1 MTNSI
6 QDHLANNLR
15 QAKATSG
22 NRFTRIRDILKD
34 AATQAMT
41 EVKEGSSEVRTL
53 FADSYAIAQEKL
65 SSSTVDPLQP
75 TDAPPKPLFAL
86 ILQQLRKQVS
96 GQVQQQ
102 ATQVQERL
110 QHRYGD
116 RYATVQ
122 DRLQWLG
129 NWYRTTKAKAEQQGV
144 DPLQQQQAQ
153 AETKAAVAG
162 VSVAQAEQHIRQQA
176 TVLLRSAIAKS

>member
-22 NRFTRIRDILKD
+22 NRFTRIRDIFKA
-34 AATQAMT
+34 AATQAIT
-41 EVKEGSSEVRTL
+41 EVKEGTGEVRTL
-53 FADSYAIAQEKL
+53 LTDSYAIAQEKL
-65 SSSTVDPLQP
+65 AATTADPHQP
-75 TDAPPKPLFAL
+75 ADAPPKPLFAL
-86 ILQQLRKQVS
+86 ILQRLRQQVS

-102 ATQVQERL
+102 AAQVQERL

-122 DRLQWLG
+122 QRLQRMG
-129 NWYRTTKAKAEQQGV
+129 NWYRSTKAKAEQQGI
-144 DPLQQQQAQ
+144 DPLQQKQTQV
-153 AETKAAVAG
+153 ETKAAAAG
-162 VSVAQAEQHIRQQA
+162 VSVAQTEQHIRQQA
-176 TVLLRSAIAKS
+176 KDWLRTVIAKS